1 VILCLEIDVRTKV
14 NLEELVQSGRYS
26 DFSEAV
32 SVAIANQL
40 LLHRHA
46 RQQGGSFI
54 VPTND
59 PLIEG
64 SKKPLT
70 SIVPTN
76 ESTVPLIFSAATTE
90 LPEGT
95 NLGAL
100 PSDSFVPGAFVPV
113 DRWIFGQHNK
123 LLPVKASARALASMT
138 IDSRG
143 IPLAKAA
150 SDIASQAVQLGD
162 YLRELDDKRR
172 LSRDEALAIAFPISQ
187 SDATDKA
194 RLRYA
199 NQFVGA
205 VNKQGQLSG
214 LLADFK
220 LISLVPGKEPR
231 IRLTEA
237 GWNFA
242 ILENPILD
250 RRPAFTSKLSESE
263 IRFLLEHIR
272 SHVPAEDFAYRTI
285 LNACSEGANTP
296 ELLDEYLSKFVSP
309 RQGSPFTPAFISTQR
324 SGAISRMTDLRLVA
338 RNRTGVKVTYVA
350 SETGGQYVDN
360 NIARTA

>member
-1 VILCLEIDVRTKV
+1 MILCLEIDARTKA
-14 NLEELVQSGRYS
+14 NLEELVHSGRYA

-40 LLHRHA
+40 LLHQHA
-46 RQQGGSFI
+46 RQKGGSFI
-54 VPTND
+54 VPTD
-59 PLIEG
+59 DALIEG

-70 SIVPTN
+70 SSVPTN
-76 ESTVPLIFSAATTE
+76 ESKIPLIFSTASE

-95 NLGAL
+95 KLGAL
-100 PSDSFVPGAFVPV
+100 PSDSFVPGALVPV

-123 LLPVKASARALASMT
+123 LLPVKASSRALASMT

-162 YLRELDDKRR
+162 YLRELDDKHHF
-172 LSRDEALAIAFPISQ
+172 SRDEALAVAFPISQ
-187 SDATDKA
+187 SDTTDKA

-205 VNKQGQLSG
+205 VNKQGQVSG
-214 LLADFK
+214 LLADLK
-220 LISLVPGKEPR
+220 LVSLVPGKEPR

-250 RRPAFTSKLSESE
+250 GRARFTSKLGESE
-263 IRFLLEHIR
+263 IRFLVEHIR

-285 LNACSEGANTP
+285 LNACNEGTNTP
-296 ELLDEYLSKFVSP
+296 EMLDEYLSKFISP
-309 RQGSPFTPAFISTQR
+309 RQSSPFTPAFISTQR
-324 SGAISRMTDLRLVA
+324 SGAISRMSDLGLIA

-350 SETGGQYVDN
+350 SESGGRYVSN
-360 NIARTA
+360 NIARSA